1 MKPVRIILF
10 SLVCGIISTAHA
22 DIASVQY
29 VQSIITSL
37 EPPEQA
43 QADWDQ
49 DDSSAADYIQNKP
62 TIPSTAADV
71 GAVAAT
77 QATTGGILTT
87 NATTGVVEVSTTIAE
102 SKVENL
108 TSDLAAKQDVQIGA
122 AGDAGKALVVAN
134 DGTIS
139 MSANTLGTAAYT
151 ASTAYDASGTAAG
164 LVGTLSNLTTTD
176 KTSVVAAINE
186 VKGSISNIDTGVASV
201 SEGSTNGTIDVDG
214 TDVAVHGLG
223 TAAYTAA
230 TDYVPTSRTVNS
242 KVLSSDITL
251 TASDVG
257 AEATANKSTSST
269 YATDLANN
277 SKKDVNYP
285 TLAATEQIAINAA
298 ADAASDIVNGISDD
312 GSGGNVVVDVFPNDG
327 VIGFTRGFAYDT
339 IDVIG
344 EGSVVT
350 SIGQS
355 DDDNVIVAT
364 MGTLSASD
372 VDAVPTSRTVNG
384 SALSSNVT
392 LDGADI
398 ALTGYTKPNATS
410 AIAAADTI
418 NAAIGKLETALDGKQ
433 ASGSY
438 VPTTTTVAGHAL
450 SSNVTLS
457 NSDVGLGNVQNV
469 DQTNAANITSG
480 TMSVARLPVG
490 TTSTTVAAG
499 DDARFDSVPTSQ
511 PAGTPPTG
519 RVWVWFN

>member
-223 TAAYTAA
+223 TAAYTAS
-230 TDYVPTSRTVNS
+230 TDYVPTSRTVN
-242 KVLSSDITL
+242 
-251 TASDVG
+251 
-257 AEATANKSTSST
+257 
-269 YATDLANN
+269 
-277 SKKDVNYP
+277 
-285 TLAATEQIAINAA
+285 
-298 ADAASDIVNGISDD
+298 
-312 GSGGNVVVDVFPNDG
+312 
-327 VIGFTRGFAYDT
+327 
-339 IDVIG
+339 G
-344 EGSVVT
+344 E
-350 SIGQS
+350 
-355 DDDNVIVAT
+355 
-364 MGTLSASD
+364 
-372 VDAVPTSRTVNG
+372 
-384 SALSSNVT
+384 ALSSNVT

-398 ALTGYTKPNATS
+398 ALTGYSKPASTS